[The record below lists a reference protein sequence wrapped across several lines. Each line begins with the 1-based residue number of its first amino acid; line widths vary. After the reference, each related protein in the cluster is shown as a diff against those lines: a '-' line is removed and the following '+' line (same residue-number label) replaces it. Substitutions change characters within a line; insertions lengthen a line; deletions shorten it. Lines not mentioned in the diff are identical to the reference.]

1 VDVEHIVIAKM
12 FEEEVNS
19 FLKGREERQPAKKRT
34 ILFGGSISKLLFLSN
49 ISSKKRMCPN
59 LFSLHYPF
67 FCQNALKKKKK
78 KKETSICANFNP
90 HLYIYFIVLCEHF
103 SNKIKME

>member
-1 VDVEHIVIAKM
+1 MDVEHIVIAKM

-34 ILFGGSISKLLFLSN
+34 ILFGGS
-49 ISSKKRMCPN
+49 
-59 LFSLHYPF
+59 
-67 FCQNALKKKKK
+67 
-78 KKETSICANFNP
+78 SICANFNP